1 MKNESILHQTQSIT
15 KMEWIVNFS
24 LLEDTRNFL
33 VTYGFIYDNTLT
45 SRSLVPTRTFL
56 VNPGPGHPTNYW
68 SNGGKYGGL
77 LLPLRQ
83 PSPLLSAGGKAR
95 LTCLTTSASSVAS
108 IMLSTVGREWVV
120 SHMPLTCL
128 NKSLSLK
135 HQ

>member
-1 MKNESILHQTQSIT
+1 MKNESILRQTRPIT

-68 SNGGKYGGL
+68 SNTSQWKVRR
-77 LLPLRQ
+77 PA
-83 PSPLLSAGGKAR
+83 SPTEAAQSFTERESEAHLSDHI
-95 LTCLTTSASSVAS
+95 CLQ
-108 IMLSTVGREWVV
+108 R
-120 SHMPLTCL
+120 
-128 NKSLSLK
+128 SLHNAQHSWK
-135 HQ
+135 GMGCITYAADMSQ